1 MIMMKANNINALVKT
16 YGFAHIPLMEEATL
30 EQFESGFGDILFK
43 TLVRENPKS
52 TRSLASNRSVD
63 FHTDHIK
70 AKYILWQC
78 NSQSSMG
85 GESLLLDTRPYITSV
100 SESQKAALSRI
111 AVNCH
116 QLFFGDQTYYP
127 LLSDE
132 HILYYAPFL
141 CVLPGNKTELLTLAG
156 FQNYI
161 LSAPKTEIKLSEGD
175 WLIIDNHRMLHARNG
190 FPSGSNRLLTRY
202 WLHSK

>member
-1 MIMMKANNINALVKT
+1 MMKANSIKRQVATK
-16 YGFAHIPLMEEATL
+16 GFAHIKLGEGLTL
-30 EQFESGFGDILFK
+30 DQFVCDFGDVLFK

-52 TRSLASNRSVD
+52 NRSLASNRNVD

-85 GESLLLDTRPYITSV
+85 GESLLLDTRPYLSTI
-100 SESQKAALSRI
+100 SESQKASLSRI

-127 LLSDE
+127 MLSNE
-132 HILYYAPFL
+132 QILYYAPFL
-141 CVLPGNKTELLTLAG
+141 CVLPGNKSELLSLAG